1 MADEYIDQ
9 FETRVY
15 GSYCREQM
23 EDVCLGRIPPLDD
36 MVRYAIAEQKK
47 ADDEMTN
54 VLARQ
59 PTAPPALT
67 EAEAVTV
74 ARDAI
79 TRFASYIG
87 SLKGRPLDPKRF
99 FRGVAPSAVARLR
112 LTKLSGMVKHL
123 ADELATAGDANRDA
137 AWMAELNEARSE
149 LSALE
154 RAHRSAKVERVVLSP
169 EVAAA
174 RDRWLVVYNANKS
187 LIRGFL
193 GHLGKP
199 DLLPLIFDD
208 LAEVQRAP
216 GVTPDKAP
224 PATTPAPAPDTAPAA
239 AAPAAATPG
248 ATPAAAPAAAAEG
261 SKEAGGGK

>member
-23 EDVCLGRIPPLDD
+23 ADVCLGRIPALDAT
-36 MVRYAIAEQKK
+36 VQFAIAEQGRVD
-47 ADDEMTN
+47 AEMTS

-59 PTAPPALT
+59 PVAPPALT
-67 EAEAVTV
+67 EAEAVAV

-79 TRFASYIG
+79 TRFGSYIG
-87 SLKGRPLDPKRF
+87 SLKGRPLDQKRF
-99 FRGVAPSAVARLR
+99 FRGVAPSVVARLR

-123 ADELATAGDANRDA
+123 AGELVAAGDATRDA
-137 AWMAELNEARSE
+137 SWIAELNEAQAQ

-154 RAHRSAKVERVVLSP
+154 RAHRSAKVERVDLSP

-174 RDRWLVVYNANKS
+174 RDRWLVVYSANKS

-199 DLLPLIFDD
+199 ELLPLIFDD

-224 PATTPAPAPDTAPAA
+224 PATTTPAA
-239 AAPAAATPG
+239 P
-248 ATPAAAPAAAAEG
+248 PAAAPAAPPPAAAEG
-261 SKEAGGGK
+261 SKDGGGGK